1 MTRFAN
7 RDILLVVSMV
17 SLSALGYPALVPAA
31 DGANTAAKS
40 FVVTSAEKDSTH
52 PFFGQGSKIGLLVD
66 GVQGKT
72 VALTRGVEYTFNVN
86 TGPQHDFYFSSSP
99 VGQGASTITDGVTG
113 QFTYRGAVTIAP
125 GVSTPDVIYY
135 QCRNHRN
142 MGGKIHVVDKGKAPP
157 ADAQAAVPAV
167 TDSEASSKAPVI
179 SPAAAEAQLK
189 QKIDFAGLLVNS
201 SKGAQRVAASS
212 NAQAKEMLSQAR
224 DHLAAAQNTFKSGD
238 MVKAQGEVDE
248 TLRLVS
254 AAGRLVPES
263 SHDAN
268 DPKSRYKELQDSIK
282 TFESSYKQHQEKLA
296 SKKSGTLDMKKFKE
310 TLAKAEEQANAGQYE
325 EANKLLASA
334 QRTITG
340 ALSALLHSETVVY
353 DKSFATPAEE
363 YEYELARYKSY
374 EELIPL
380 ALEQKRPPA
389 FTVEKMDE
397 LSKKAKDLQAQA
409 EKLAAKGDHPSAI
422 GALQE
427 ATVQLQ
433 RALMVA
439 GVN

>member
-1 MTRFAN
+1 MMRFAD

-17 SLSALGYPALVPAA
+17 SLSALGCPGLVSAA
-31 DGANTAAKS
+31 EVRS
-40 FVVTSAEKDSTH
+40 FVVTSAEKDNTH
-52 PFFGQGSKIGLLVD
+52 PFYGQGSKIGLLVD
-66 GVQGKT
+66 GVQGKAL
-72 VALTRGVEYTFNVN
+72 ALTRGVEYTFNVN
-86 TGPQHDFYFSSSP
+86 TGPQHDFYFSTSS
-99 VGQGASTITDGVTG
+99 VGQGASTLTDGVAG

-157 ADAQAAVPAV
+157 ADAQAAAPATV
-167 TDSEASSKAPVI
+167 GDGEASPKAPAPVI
-179 SPAAAEAQLK
+179 SPAAAEAQLR
-189 QKIDFAGLLVNS
+189 QKIDFANLLVNS

-212 NAQAKEMLSQAR
+212 NAQAREMFSQAR
-224 DHLAAAQNTFKSGD
+224 DHLAAAQNTFKGGD
-238 MVKAQGEVDE
+238 MAKAQGEVDAV
-248 TLRLVS
+248 LRLVS

-282 TFESSYKQHQEKLA
+282 TFEASYKQHQEKLA
-296 SKKSGTLDMKKFKE
+296 SKKGGGTLDMKKYKE

-334 QRTITG
+334 QRAVTG

-380 ALEQKRPPA
+380 ALEQRRPPP

-397 LSKKAKDLQAQA
+397 LSKKARTLQSEA